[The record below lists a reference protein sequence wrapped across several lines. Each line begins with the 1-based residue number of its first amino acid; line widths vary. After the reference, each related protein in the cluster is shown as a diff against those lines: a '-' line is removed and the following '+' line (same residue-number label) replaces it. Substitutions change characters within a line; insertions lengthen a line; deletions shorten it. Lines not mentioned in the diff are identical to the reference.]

1 MKKEGVGFSFN
12 DTVCIY
18 MWQKIGPVC
27 PRHSLSKESDLQV
40 HFNSINTVP
49 HKYILHL
56 RNQTNNNIDET
67 NNSRQ

>member
-12 DTVCIY
+12 DTVCIVY
-18 MWQKIGPVC
+18 MWQKLGPA
-27 PRHSLSKESDLQV
+27 DLQV
-40 HFNSINTVP
+40 HFNNINTVP